1 MPRLFFAFVLGFVLA
16 GFAEADAASLHL
28 DQKRIDETVSRAAQI
43 ARVHALIV
51 ALDGKPIAEHVFRGP
66 GLDTPVNIKS
76 ASKSIISALI
86 GIAIDERMIKDVNQP
101 ILPLLERRAPH
112 EMNPKVATITV
123 DHLLSMRAG
132 LERTS
137 GMQNY
142 GRWVQSP
149 NWVSF
154 ALSRGFTDEPG
165 GEMLYSTGNTH
176 LLSAI
181 LTDVSGRST
190 WELARDWIGEPLG
203 MTIPQWPRDPQGVYS
218 GGNEMQ
224 LSPRDLMRFGEMYRN
239 GGVAGGYQV
248 VPRAWVRASWTVRTI
263 DRYGRGYGYGWFVA
277 QAHRLP
283 VYYAWGFGGQML
295 YVIPSLKLTVVI
307 TSDTNTGSAIGNH
320 LCKLHDL
327 VATGF
332 MPAVMETSP
341 PVTDGPVC

>member
-1 MPRLFFAFVLGFVLA
+1 MLRLLCALVLGLLFT
-16 GFAEADAASLHL
+16 GFAQANAAELYL
-28 DQKRIDETVSRAAQI
+28 DHKLVDRTVAKAAQLPRI
-43 ARVHALIV
+43 HALIV
-51 ALDGKPIAEHVFRGP
+51 ALDGQPIVEHVFHGP
-66 GLDTPVNIKS
+66 GLDEPVNIKS
-76 ASKSIISALI
+76 ASKSIISALV
-86 GIAIDERMIKDVNQP
+86 GIAIDEGMIRNADQP
-101 ILPLLERRAPH
+101 ILPLLEKRAPH
-112 EMNPKVATITV
+112 EIDPKVATITV

-154 ALSRGFTDEPG
+154 ALTRGFIDEPG

-181 LTDVSGRST
+181 LTDVSGRNT
-190 WELARDWIGEPLG
+190 WELAHDWIGEPLG
-203 MTIPQWPRDPQGVYS
+203 MTIPQWPRDPQGVYF
-218 GGNEMQ
+218 GGNEMK
-224 LSPRDLMRFGEMYRN
+224 LSPRDLLRFGEMYRN

-248 VPRAWVRASWTVRTI
+248 VPRGWVRASWTVRTI
-263 DRYGRGYGYGWFVA
+263 DNLGRGYGYGWFIA
-277 QAHRLP
+277 QAHGIP

-307 TSDTNTGSAIGNH
+307 TSDTNTGSAVDNH

-327 VATGF
+327 VAMGL
-332 MPAVMETSP
+332 MPAVMETP
-341 PVTDGPVC
+341 PSAADGPVC

>member
-1 MPRLFFAFVLGFVLA
+1 MPRLFFAFVLSFVFA
-16 GFAEADAASLHL
+16 GFTQADAAAPYL
-28 DQKRIDETVSRAAQI
+28 DQKLVDQTVAKAAQLPRI
-43 ARVHALIV
+43 HALIV
-51 ALDGKPIAEHVFRGP
+51 ALDGQPVVERVFHGP
-66 GLDTPVNIKS
+66 SLDEPVNIKS

-86 GIAIDERMIKDVNQP
+86 GIAIDEGMIKNVNQP
-101 ILPLLERRAPH
+101 ILPLLEKRVPH
-112 EMNPKVATITV
+112 EMDPKVATITI

-154 ALSRGFTDEPG
+154 ALTRGFIDEPG

-181 LTDVSGRST
+181 LTDASGRST
-190 WELARDWIGEPLG
+190 WELAHDWLGEPLG
-203 MTIPQWPRDPQGVYS
+203 MTIPQWPRDPQGVYF
-218 GGNEMQ
+218 GGNEMK
-224 LSPRDLMRFGEMYRN
+224 LSPRDLLRFGEMYRN

-263 DRYGRGYGYGWFVA
+263 DNLGRGYGYGWFIA
-277 QAHRLP
+277 QAHGIP

-307 TSDTNTGSAIGNH
+307 TSDTNTGSAVDNH

-327 VATGF
+327 VAMGF
-332 MPAVMETSP
+332 MPAVMETP
-341 PVTDGPVC
+341 PSSADGPVC